1 MNFAKLAAAT
11 ACVAVISIASIAA
24 HAEDDASAA
33 HVLATQCLAKN
44 GVFDAETMQC
54 AEPSE
59 GTAAADPIMGP
70 MLRGAAS
77 DTQDAQ

>member
-11 ACVAVISIASIAA
+11 ACVAVISIAA
-24 HAEDDASAA
+24 HAEDDAA

>member
-1 MNFAKLAAAT
+1 MNFAKLAAA
-11 ACVAVISIASIAA
+11 ASCLAILSVAA
-24 HAEDDASAA
+24 HAEDDAAAA

-44 GVFDAETMQC
+44 GIFDAETMQC

-59 GTAAADPIMGP
+59 GTAAADPTVGP

-77 DTQDAQ
+77 GTQDAQ

>member
-11 ACVAVISIASIAA
+11 ACVAVISIAA
-24 HAEDDASAA
+24 HAEDDTGAA

-44 GVFDAETMQC
+44 GVFDTETMQC

>member
-11 ACVAVISIASIAA
+11 ACVAVLSIAA
-24 HAEDDASAA
+24 YAEDDASAA

-44 GVFDAETMQC
+44 GIFDAETMQC

-59 GTAAADPIMGP
+59 GTAAADPIVGP

>member
-11 ACVAVISIASIAA
+11 ACVAVISIAA